1 MSNTALV
8 YVVDD
13 DASVR
18 EGAGSLIRSAGLQA
32 ETFAS
37 AQEFLASP
45 RAEVPSC
52 LLLDVKLPGLSGL
65 DLQQELAK
73 ANVQI
78 PIVFL
83 TGHGDIPTTV
93 RAIKA
98 GAQEFLTKPCDDEAL
113 LDAIHRG
120 IASYDSPPPQCR
132 NLAQYGFEGILGT
145 DISKQV
151 RAEAQLLSAN
161 ARLLKRQ
168 MEIEEDLRLAARI
181 QKSLEPKSLVSDTM
195 SVDCFYHPLHSVG
208 GDFALVIP
216 EDHEHVNLLVCD
228 VSGHSIGPAL
238 VANRIYAE
246 TTAHLRSG
254 MPFTEMFA
262 QLNRFL
268 IEDIDGSGLYVT
280 LAAARIDT
288 HRRRMVFAGAGH
300 PPAMLARRGQ
310 NPLLLESRSMILG
323 LLPDAVHANTSLEV
337 QLEPDDRI
345 VLYTD
350 GISEVFNSRGQM
362 LNISGVQEIVRQTSF
377 LPAEEMKQ
385 GILDGVA
392 AWRNGPPTDDVSLLL
407 AHVR

>member
-52 LLLDVKLPGLSGL
+52 LVLDVKLPGLSGL

-73 ANVQI
+73 ADVQI

-83 TGHGDIPTTV
+83 TGHGDIPMTV

-120 IASYDSPPPQCR
+120 IASYDSSPR
-132 NLAQYGFEGILGT
+132 
-145 DISKQV
+145 

-161 ARLLKRQ
+161 ARLQKRQ

-181 QKSLEPKSLVSDTM
+181 QKSLEPKALVSDTI
-195 SVDCFYHPLHSVG
+195 SIDCFYHPLHSVG
-208 GDFALVIP
+208 GDFARVISD
-216 EDHEHVNLLVCD
+216 DHEHVNLLVCD
-228 VSGHSIGPAL
+228 VSGHGIGSAL

-254 MPFTEMFA
+254 MPFTDMFA

-268 IEDIDGSGLYVT
+268 IEDIDSYGLFVT

-288 HRRRMVFAGAGH
+288 HHRRMVFAGAGH

-310 NPLLLESRSMILG
+310 NPLLLESRSIVLG
-323 LLPDAVHANTSLEV
+323 MLPDAVDATTSLEV

-350 GISEVFNSRGQM
+350 GISEAFNSRGQM
-362 LNISGVQEIVRQTSF
+362 LDISGVQEIVRQTSF

-392 AWRNGPPTDDVSLLL
+392 AWRNGPPTDDVSLVL